1 MNNKSFKR
9 SLFGVALSRFI
20 SLLSSISVGL
30 LLPKI
35 LSVADYGYLKL
46 FTLYAVYTAL
56 LHFGFVDGILLKL
69 AGTDYSDLNFRH
81 MRSYSKFFIALE
93 IIISASVILCGV
105 LIFDGEYRFVLITL
119 MIDMVFVNITT
130 YYQFISQATKRF
142 AEFSQKNVIVSV
154 MKLCFVVCLVAIYTV
169 GDVNIS
175 YRFYIIGIVIID
187 FIMLLW
193 YIYIYKNITFG
204 NTESF
209 RNIYI
214 DICSIFKTGIVLTI
228 AYQVS
233 HLVLALDRQFV
244 SVFFSTEEYAIY
256 SFAYNIVSMISTM
269 ISSISVVLLPLLK
282 KADKEYVINNYKTCI
297 SIVSILLAFSLIAF
311 WPVARFIGWFLPE
324 YAVSTRYIAIVLP
337 SILFTSGISV
347 VMFTIDKVM
356 DTITAYF
363 QNSLIALIMGF
374 VTNTIAYLLF
384 QSCFAISM
392 ASICTMATWYFIENR
407 HLQEILSV
415 KEIRSYRYIITI
427 VIAFIVC
434 VFLVRGFV
442 ISCVLYIA
450 TLVIVTIIF
459 YKEDLKT
466 YLRLLI
472 KI

>member
-1 MNNKSFKR
+1 MNSKSFKR
-9 SLFGVALSRFI
+9 SLFGVALSRLI

-35 LSVADYGYLKL
+35 LSVSDYGYLKL

-81 MRSYSKFFIALE
+81 IRSYSKFFIVLE
-93 IIISASVILCGV
+93 IVISAIVILCGM

-119 MIDMVFVNITT
+119 MLDMVFVNITT

-154 MKLCFVVCLVAIYTV
+154 LKLCFVFCLVAIYAV
-169 GDVNIS
+169 GGVNIS
-175 YRFYIIGIVIID
+175 YRFYIIGIIIID

-193 YIYIYKNITFG
+193 YISIYKDITFG
-204 NTESF
+204 SSESF

-214 DICSIFKTGIVLTI
+214 DIYSIFKTGIVLTI

-244 SVFFSTEEYAIY
+244 SVLFSTEEYAIY

-282 KADKEYVINNYKTCI
+282 RADKEYVINNYEKCI

-311 WPVARFIGWFLPE
+311 WPVSRFIGWFLPE

-363 QNSLIALIMGF
+363 KNSLIALTMGF
-374 VTNTIAYLLF
+374 VTNMIAYFLF
-384 QSCFAISM
+384 QSCFAISV
-392 ASICTMATWYFIENR
+392 ASICTMAIWYFIENR
-407 HLQEILSV
+407 HLQKILSI
-415 KEIRSYRYIITI
+415 KEIRSYGYIITI

-434 VFLVRGFV
+434 TFIVSGFV
-442 ISCVLYIA
+442 KSFVLYIA
-450 TLVIVTIIF
+450 TLVIMTIIF

-472 KI
+472 KM